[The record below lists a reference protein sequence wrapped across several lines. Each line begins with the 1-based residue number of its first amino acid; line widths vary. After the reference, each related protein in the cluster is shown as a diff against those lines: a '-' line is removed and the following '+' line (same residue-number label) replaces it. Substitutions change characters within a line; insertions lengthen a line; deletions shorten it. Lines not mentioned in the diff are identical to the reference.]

1 VKKMP
6 SILACADL
14 RKATPWLTLL
24 ALMVLIFSIRL
35 MILNRYEAP
44 PSGDLPG
51 DLAVLDACISDDPVH
66 PEYKFQRPPIPFFLV
81 LFPLIKMFPV
91 FLALKIYDALLPT
104 LVALPFFLV
113 CKEAVRSDKA
123 ALISTALFTFTA
135 DYNEIVGWGGARDAL
150 GIFFMLFSLHYLI
163 KVLKYKKK
171 LYAVT
176 SGILLSLTV
185 GTHHLT
191 AVYYAFVLMA
201 ILGIAILAKLPAKHL
216 FSSTVI
222 GAMLSL
228 PYSYTYLYMLQNRI
242 NTGLNNDFLEFL
254 KLELEY
260 VSINLPRALLFRDVL
275 TYISIYSLSVIGFVL
290 MTRLY
295 KRREINVVVISLLV
309 ALVPLFFLL
318 PIRGKPH
325 LAYYLLIPAF
335 LLSAFSLDKAL
346 CVFRK
351 MGLSGR
357 LMLGTLLFIIIS
369 IQVCGAY
376 RRLVDAVDWYQ
387 VLDNDSIEALDWIS
401 KNTPKGSTLLAC
413 DENLNVWIEGY
424 ARRRALG
431 GPKPLGYYVVAPEHE
446 KALISNIICL
456 GNYVMEN
463 GYIMVVDEFPHGYYT
478 PGIFMRTFDY
488 QVPLIYF
495 YDEVQT
501 VKFSTYYADMLSSTT
516 KVLENASL
524 TSNELSI
531 RFKYGWSF
539 GNISRIVV
547 LPRSEPRVRV
557 IYNVDVAHAPID
569 QLDIRAIVDHTNKV
583 LSISEA
589 RGDSITLSMLTSEG
603 KIVEVKVS
611 LISTSSPSYNITYDL
626 QDPLTKFPTITF
638 TFKPKTHQ
646 VNVVVEVFVKLARC
660 YGDKL
665 NFWDSNELLKTYGIE
680 YVVVDKKASYSRYVR
695 FAYSP
700 AFVSI
705 YENQR
710 ILILKVK
717 G

>member
-24 ALMVLIFSIRL
+24 ALMALIFSIRL
-35 MILNRYEAP
+35 MILNKYEAP

-51 DLAVLDACISDDPVH
+51 DLTVLDAYISDDPVH
-66 PEYKFQRPPIPFFLV
+66 PEYKFQRPPIPFLLV
-81 LFPLIKMFPV
+81 LFPLIKMFPL

-104 LVALPFFLV
+104 LVALPFFLI
-113 CKEAVRSDKA
+113 CKEVVRSDKA
-123 ALISTALFTFTA
+123 ALISTVLFAFTA
-135 DYNEIVGWGGARDAL
+135 DYNEIVGWGGARDVL
-150 GIFFMLFSLHYLI
+150 GIFFMLFSLYYLI

-201 ILGIAILAKLPAKHL
+201 ILGIAILTKLPAKHL
-216 FSSTVI
+216 FSSTVV

-228 PYSYTYLYMLQNRI
+228 PYGYTYLYMLQNRI
-242 NTGLNNDFLEFL
+242 NIGLNNDFLEFL
-254 KLELEY
+254 EY
-260 VSINLPRALLFRDVL
+260 ISINLPRALLFRDVL

-290 MTRLY
+290 MTRFY
-295 KRREINVVVISLLV
+295 KHREINVVVISLLV

-325 LAYYLLIPAF
+325 LVYYSLIPAF

-346 CVFRK
+346 CVFRRV
-351 MGLSGR
+351 GSSGR

-369 IQVCGAY
+369 IQVRGAY
-376 RRLVDAVDWYQ
+376 SRLVDAVDWYQ

-401 KNTPKGSTLLAC
+401 KNIPKGATLLAC

-431 GPKPLGYYVVAPEHE
+431 GPKPLDYYVVAPEYE
-446 KALISNIICL
+446 KALVSNIICL

-501 VKFSTYYADMLSSTT
+501 VKFSTYHADMLSSTT

-524 TSNELSI
+524 TSNELSV

-557 IYNVDVAHAPID
+557 IYDVDVAHAPID
-569 QLDIRAIVDHTNKV
+569 QLDVRAIVDHTNKV
-583 LSISEA
+583 LKISEA
-589 RGDSITLSMLTSEG
+589 RNGSITLNVLTGEG
-603 KIVEVKVS
+603 KIVEVNVS

-626 QDPLTKFPTITF
+626 QDPLTKLPTITF

-660 YGDKL
+660 YDDKL
-665 NFWDSNELLKTYGIE
+665 SFWDSNELLKMYGIK

-695 FAYSP
+695 FIYSP
-700 AFVSI
+700 AFSPI

-710 ILILKVK
+710 ILVLKVD